1 MLAEYAP
8 GPSASHRPRIAR
20 HADPS
25 ATRLRSEEELKG
37 GLDHALKEHSAGDAG
52 RRLVGPFLLSI
63 APRAMALASRCGRAH
78 ARLEMAPRRRG
89 RAFNAGPRA
98 ISTRRT
104 LAIGKGW
111 NPRRQSTNFRDGHS
125 ASNVVADLYM
135 GQSAPLPRLIHLTAP
150 PSAKTAVA
158 DAAYGPLRRLIP
170 ASKASFQLR
179 NVARALDFRRLVIS
193 RERRS
198 CCVRFGWRVVF
209 GHSCY
214 Q

>member
-1 MLAEYAP
+1 MAVSPTRHFPHERKVRVPSRKKRGRRKMLAEYAP

-78 ARLEMAPRRRG
+78 ARLKMAPRRRG

-98 ISTRRT
+98 ISIRRT
-104 LAIGKGW
+104 L
-111 NPRRQSTNFRDGHS
+111 
-125 ASNVVADLYM
+125 
-135 GQSAPLPRLIHLTAP
+135 QSARSRWIRGA
-150 PSAKTAVA
+150 SRFR
-158 DAAYGPLRRLIP
+158 GPDRLRRETAKARLP
-170 ASKASFQLR
+170 FAWTPSPLSSSPGRASLAAS
-179 NVARALDFRRLVIS
+179 
-193 RERRS
+193 
-198 CCVRFGWRVVF
+198 
-209 GHSCY
+209 
-214 Q
+214 

>member
-1 MLAEYAP
+1 MMLLRMAVSQTRHFPYERKVRVPSRKKRGRRKMLAEYAP

-25 ATRLRSEEELKG
+25 AMRLRSEEELKG

-98 ISTRRT
+98 ISTRPT
-104 LAIGKGW
+104 LAIGKGESEAPV
-111 NPRRQSTNFRDGHS
+111 NQFSGRTLSLERRCRP
-125 ASNVVADLYM
+125 LY
-135 GQSAPLPRLIHLTAP
+135 GAISPTAPFDTPHGAPLSENSRC
-150 PSAKTAVA
+150 
-158 DAAYGPLRRLIP
+158 RRCLWP
-170 ASKASFQLR
+170 ASPPHPS
-179 NVARALDFRRLVIS
+179 V
-193 RERRS
+193 
-198 CCVRFGWRVVF
+198 
-209 GHSCY
+209 
-214 Q
+214 